1 MSTTYNSSQLP
12 TSLSGIMMMA
22 RDALLAQQAA
32 MNVLSHNVSNVNTEG
47 FHRQRVTLSTRTPM
61 EGYGGQW
68 GQGVDIQ
75 QVERSYHSFITRQER
90 TEAGTLGRW
99 ETERDLMMRV
109 EELVGG
115 LSDYGI
121 GNAMTQ
127 FWNSWED
134 LANDADS
141 VTARLNV
148 IGRANDLGTAFHDTY
163 LDLDNVR
170 KEVNVEMMSQID
182 TINNYAQRIAAL
194 NEQIYTVTGRSQ
206 NPNDLMDQR
215 DQLVKELGQM
225 ANITIEEEKNGS
237 MTIYLG
243 NETLVF
249 RNEYRTLDWKVD
261 TTGSTGPSGGNVIW
275 SDDQRQVQL
284 YSGKLYGS
292 LQVRDYTTGLLSKL
306 DNLANTLRD
315 EVNSMHSDGIGLD
328 GSTGNNFFNTD
339 VRGALSLHVN
349 SDLANNPQKVSVSTV
364 SATGDNSLAHSI
376 FNLQFENAFDEGQSN
391 YNDYYQQL
399 VIDLGNRIDNANTRA
414 DASAAS
420 MEQTESWQQQYTGVN
435 LDEEMANMVTV
446 QYAFT
451 AASKVTTAV
460 DEMIQTLLAA
470 V

>member
-1 MSTTYNSSQLP
+1 MSSTYNSAHLP
-12 TSLSGIMMMA
+12 TSLSSIMMMA
-22 RDALLAQQAA
+22 RDALLTQQSA
-32 MNVLSHNVSNVNTEG
+32 MNVLSHNISNVNTDG
-47 FHRQRVTLSTRTPM
+47 YHRQRVTLSTKSAL

-90 TEAGTLGRW
+90 SEAGILGRW
-99 ETERDLMMRV
+99 ETERDMLKRV

-115 LSDYGI
+115 LSDYGV
-121 GNAMTQ
+121 GNALTE

-134 LANDADS
+134 FANDADS

-163 LDLDNVR
+163 LDLDNIR
-170 KEVNVEMMSQID
+170 KEVNVEMQSQIE

-194 NEQIYTVTGRSQ
+194 NEQVYTLTGRSQ
-206 NPNDLMDQR
+206 SPNDLMDQR

-225 ANITIEEEKNGS
+225 ANITIEEESNGS

-249 RNEYRTLDWKVD
+249 RNEYRTLDWKTD
-261 TTGSTGPSGGNVIW
+261 TTGTTGASGGSVVW
-275 SDDQRQVQL
+275 SDDQREVQL

-292 LQVRDYTTGLLSKL
+292 LQVRDYVTDLLGKL
-306 DNLANTLRD
+306 DTMADSIRD
-315 EVNSMHSDGIGLD
+315 QVNALHEDGIGLD
-328 GSTGNNFFNTD
+328 GSTGNSFFNTD
-339 VRGALSLHVN
+339 ARGAQALRVN
-349 SDLANNPQKVSVSTV
+349 SDLVSNPEKVAGSTI
-364 SATGDNSLAHSI
+364 SATGDNSLAHDI
-376 FNLQFENAFDEGQSN
+376 FNLQFNESFDNGQSN
-391 YNDYYQQL
+391 FNDYFQQL
-399 VIDLGNRIDNANTRA
+399 VIDLGNRIDNATTRA

-420 MEQTESWQQQYTGVN
+420 MAQSESWQQQYTGVN

-451 AASKVTTAV
+451 AAAKVQTAV
-460 DEMIQTLLAA
+460 DEMIQSLLAA